1 MMPRIRDVRPAARPL
16 EVAEAPAPAAPA
28 RPVQAP
34 ARRPHD
40 PADHMAFR
48 NADGTVSRICICA
61 CDTCW
66 PPDAGKTPGPCPD
79 WNDEDV

>member
-1 MMPRIRDVRPAARPL
+1 MPRLNAVRRPL

-28 RPVQAP
+28 AP
-34 ARRPHD
+34 APRPSRPHEA
-40 PADHMAFR
+40 ADHISFR
-48 NADGTVSRICICA
+48 NADGTVSRICICV

-66 PPDAGKTPGPCPD
+66 PPTAGKHPGPCPD